1 MIKII
6 AHSPELA
13 EHFGS
18 INREWISD
26 MFVLEDVD
34 RIALDNPQQSIIDKG
49 GYIWFAEHE
58 TLGIVGTCA
67 LMNKGNGAFELTKM
81 GVLSSARG
89 LKVGEQLLQYV
100 IAEAMAMKVKPLFL
114 LTNKKCEAAIHLYE
128 KNGFSHDKE
137 IMDSYGQS
145 YQRCDVAMRYTG
157 H

>member
-1 MIKII
+1 MINFVPY
-6 AHSPELA
+6 HSSLA
-13 EHFGS
+13 KHFGD

-26 MFVLEDVD
+26 MFVLEQVD
-34 RIALDNPQQSIIDKG
+34 IVALDNPQETIIDKG
-49 GYIWFAEHE
+49 GYIWFAEHSE
-58 TLGIVGTCA
+58 LGIIGTCA

-89 LKVGEQLLQYV
+89 LKVGEGLLKFV
-100 IAEAMAMKVKPLFL
+100 IAQAKELNISPLFL

-137 IMDSYGQS
+137 IMGTYGKS

-157 H
+157 D